1 MRRVWNKGFIPQSVS
16 SRLLRYKSDCSLMWI
31 TIMTKLL
38 QTTCMNRNALFWSLS
53 NSLTERWKGT
63 EDTEWIQ
70 IIVSKAGKTELEK
83 KGVIYC
89 SQAPSCLMI
98 LVYSKPFSK
107 CITRSEWN
115 WRLNPKQFPK
125 CKFCP
130 LSCIEYTQYRTTHV
144 N

>member
-1 MRRVWNKGFIPQSVS
+1 MRRVWNKGFIAQSAS
-16 SRLLRYKSDCSLMWI
+16 SRLLPYKSDCSLMWI
-31 TIMTKLL
+31 AIMTKLL
-38 QTTCMNRNALFWSLS
+38 QTTCTNHNALFWSLS

-63 EDTEWIQ
+63 EDTEWIRV
-70 IIVSKAGKTELEK
+70 IVSKVGKTELK

-89 SQAPSCLMI
+89 SQAPSCLLI

-125 CKFCP
+125 CKFFP
-130 LSCIEYTQYRTTHV
+130 LKFIESHPSPSTTPV